1 MANKTVYPYGTEGTL
16 PSSIGIINDLETG
29 GVDKALSAEQG
40 VVLNNQM
47 KGYLPLDLWVFRRYS
62 GALAATGK
70 WGTTT
75 SNSFIEIPVKAGDT
89 YRITSNS
96 SYAAEYAFFTE
107 FGTYSSGGTAP
118 LVDGT
123 GRVDVSAGK
132 SKVFTI
138 PETCT
143 FLLVNITMSSGSE
156 NHTPASIE
164 QVVPEINTL
173 YENDNSKS
181 QDMEDMAA
189 RIDLLDGSPEM
200 FDYETA
206 VVSTTDSAKIAVSK
220 DGKGG
225 IRFLSYGTSG
235 GRGYIHLPEGLE
247 YGKTYRVS
255 FRYFTQHNA
264 QYWVLNVSNGAD
276 ITHNGPGLVP
286 NVNRK
291 VSFTFPYEQGDL
303 YLRLMASSVT
313 SGSRAYIYD
322 MSIREA
328 HASLAEVASEGGGS
342 GSGEMSMDVLLR
354 QAQFVAESPTTQPLT
369 LLHFSDIHND
379 TKAAGQIKAF
389 YTKYQDKIDDMVQ
402 TGDVVQLYLESTATG
417 FPWFGNYGIPEALFV
432 IGNHDGSC
440 NSTAHGWKEGNADW
454 DFFGREWDFD
464 TYFANYIETRGIT
477 PPVGYDDSESPYYK
491 ALYWH
496 KDYASAKVRV
506 IGIDGMHF
514 NDGVRNTSNDQETW
528 LTEKL
533 QETLTSGNA
542 AYGYSVIFL
551 CHFPLDDYSGA
562 NETWDETTH
571 KFIYNQ
577 NQDGGHVM
585 DFKIGYRTNFHYGTS
600 FTAEAK
606 YSLRERIGEVGSKSY
621 TKGTNNPIGDII
633 QTWVNNGGKY
643 VVWLSGHTHTE
654 YMYYPAK
661 YPGLLVMG
669 LPQAGN
675 TRGTTF
681 NDRSNDSPQHYCA
694 NLYVIDTQNTLFKVI
709 RVANT
714 IDKYLWSR
722 QYLCYNYSTKQV
734 FGMR

>member
-1 MANKTVYPYGTEGTL
+1 MANQTIYPFGTEGRL
-16 PSSIGIINDLETG
+16 PAGIGLVNDLETG
-29 GVDKALSAEQG
+29 GADKALAAEQG
-40 VVLNNQM
+40 VVLKDKM
-47 KGYLPLDLWVFRRYS
+47 KGYLPLDLWNYRRTS

-70 WGTTT
+70 WGTTS
-75 SNSFIEIPVKAGDT
+75 SNSYIQIPVTAGDV
-89 YRITSNS
+89 YRITANA
-96 SYAAEYAFFTE
+96 SYSAQYAFLTE
-107 FGTYSSGGTAP
+107 WGAWSSGGDAP
-118 LVDGT
+118 LVEDT
-123 GRVDVSAGK
+123 GRVDVAVGK

-143 FLLVNITMSSGSE
+143 FLLVNIKMSSGSE
-156 NHTPASIE
+156 DHTPAGIE
-164 QVVPEINTL
+164 CVIPEINNL
-173 YENDNSKS
+173 YENDRSKS
-181 QDMEDMAA
+181 EDIEDIEA
-189 RIDLLDGSPEM
+189 RLDQLDGSPEL

-206 VVSTTDSAKIAVSK
+206 VVSSNDTSKITITK

-225 IRFLSYGTSG
+225 IRVYNYGGSG
-235 GRGYIHLPEGLE
+235 GRAFIHLPSGLE
-247 YGKTYRVS
+247 AGKTYRVS
-255 FRYFTQHNA
+255 FRYFTQHDHA
-264 QYWVLNVSNGAD
+264 YWVLNVSNGAD
-276 ITHNGPGLVP
+276 ITHAGPALVP

-291 VSFTFPYEQGDL
+291 TSFTFTYAPGDL
-303 YLRLMASSVT
+303 YLRLLSSSV
-313 SGSRAYIYD
+313 GAGARAYIYD
-322 MSIREA
+322 MTIREV
-328 HASLAEVASEGGGS
+328 HPSVADLSDRDGD
-342 GSGEMSMDVLLR
+342 MSMDDLLR

-379 TKAAGQIKAF
+379 TLAAGQIKAF
-389 YTKYQDKIDDMVQ
+389 YEKYKAKIDDMVQ

-417 FPWFGNYGIPEALFV
+417 FPWFGNHGIPEALFV

-464 TYFANYIETRGIT
+464 TYFADFIEARGVT
-477 PPVGYDDSESPYYK
+477 PPVGYDGPDSPHYK

-514 NDGVRNTSNDQETW
+514 NDGVRNTSDDQEVW
-528 LTEKL
+528 LAEKL

-542 AYGYSVIFL
+542 AYGYSVVFL

-562 NETWDETTH
+562 NETWDDTTK
-571 KFIYNQ
+571 KFVYNQ

-585 DFKIGYRTNFHYGTS
+585 DFKTGYRSNFHYGTS

-606 YSLRERIGEVGSKSY
+606 YSLRERIGTVGSKSY
-621 TKGTNNPIGDII
+621 TKGANNPIGDII

-675 TRGTTF
+675 TRGTSF
-681 NDRSNDSPQHYCA
+681 NDRSDDSPQHCCA
-694 NLYVIDTQNTLFKVI
+694 NLYVIDTQNSLFKII
-709 RVANT
+709 RLSNT
-714 IDKYLWSR
+714 LDKYMLSR
-722 QYLCYNYSTKQV
+722 EYLCYNYSTKQV
-734 FGMR
+734 MGAK